1 MSKDM
6 KLIMETFRKLQAESE
21 EVLSEQLTDEVI
33 DKQAKKMISD
43 AMILLKK
50 AVTMLNRRAPVDG
63 MPKPGI

>member
-1 MSKDM
+1 M

-50 AVTMLNRRAPVDG
+50 AVTMLNRRTRVDG